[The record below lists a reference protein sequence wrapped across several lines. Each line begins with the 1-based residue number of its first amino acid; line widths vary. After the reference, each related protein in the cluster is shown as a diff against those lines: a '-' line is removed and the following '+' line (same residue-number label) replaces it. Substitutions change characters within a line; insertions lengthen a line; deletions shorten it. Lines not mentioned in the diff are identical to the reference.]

1 LVLLYV
7 QDYVTVVPHLTEVR
21 FGYGWKVTAYSKAGQ
36 RLRFIIFWIVNYQ
49 IGEGLA
55 YQFIICSIVIKIPT
69 T

>member
-7 QDYVTVVPHLTEVR
+7 QDYVTVVPHLTEA
-21 FGYGWKVTAYSKAGQ
+21 FGYGWKVTAYKGRPAVAFHYF
-36 RLRFIIFWIVNYQ
+36 LIVNYQ

>member
-1 LVLLYV
+1 M
-7 QDYVTVVPHLTEVR
+7 TVVPHLTEVR
-21 FGYGWKVTAYSKAGQ
+21 FWLWLEGHGFSKAGQ
-36 RLRFIIFWIVNYQ
+36 RLRFIILIVNYQ

>member
-1 LVLLYV
+1 
-7 QDYVTVVPHLTEVR
+7 VVPHLTEG
-21 FGYGWKVTAYSKAGQ
+21 FYGWKVTAYSKAGQ
-36 RLRFIIFWIVNYQ
+36 RLRFIIFLIVNYQ

>member
-1 LVLLYV
+1 LLYV

-49 IGEGLA
+49 SVKVWH
-55 YQFIICSIVIKIPT
+55 QFYLQQ
-69 T
+69 